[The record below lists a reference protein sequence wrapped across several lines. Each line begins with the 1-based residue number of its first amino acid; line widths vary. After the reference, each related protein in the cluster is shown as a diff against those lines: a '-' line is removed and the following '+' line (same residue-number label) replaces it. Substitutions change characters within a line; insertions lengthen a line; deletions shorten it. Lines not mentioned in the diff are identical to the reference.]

1 MLHGGRIFCK
11 TDKSADCEEYYSK
24 MGEPLKISSRQ
35 RGFLREFIP
44 TFAPKIYDKNRGLN
58 E

>member
-24 MGEPLKISSRQ
+24 MGEPLKYL
-35 RGFLREFIP
+35 RGNVAS
-44 TFAPKIYDKNRGLN
+44 FANLSLPLHPKFTTKIED
-58 E
+58 